1 MLTNRLGLPQ
11 PFVDAAGDRRAAKP
25 NSFSATTLL
34 KGATEIILAR
44 RHADEIEED
53 VSDRVWAIFGS
64 AVHKILEQGKETDSQ
79 IKEGFIKTDYA
90 GYEITGIFDLYDD
103 ATGTV
108 TDYKTAGTIKWQKG
122 EFDDYRMQT
131 LIYCWLL
138 RRAGFDAHRGEIV
151 MILRDWVK
159 SKARHESGYPDCQVQ
174 KVTFDFGDA
183 DFAHIECFVYAKLSL
198 IEYAETMRDYELQP
212 CKDEERWHRQDT
224 WAVVKDGNKRAY
236 RVLESEEDAGKMLEN
251 LKGYHIEFRP
261 GADAKCEDYCAVN
274 RWCPHW
280 KEYVATMNTD
290 EDAQ

>member
-90 GYEITGIFDLYDD
+90 GYEVTGIFDLYDD

-122 EFDDYRMQT
+122 EFEDYRMQT
-131 LIYCWLL
+131 LIYSWLL
-138 RRAGFDAHRGEIV
+138 RRAGFDARRGEIV

-159 SKARHESGYPDCQVQ
+159 SKAKHESGYPDCQVQ
-174 KVTFDFGDA
+174 KVSFEFTDNDFCEIESFIGGKLLEIEHA
-183 DFAHIECFVYAKLSL
+183 DGLPDDML
-198 IEYAETMRDYELQP
+198 NP
-212 CKDEERWHRQDT
+212 CSDDERWHRPCT

-236 RVLESEEDAGKMLEN
+236 RVLESKDAADDMADAMN
-251 LKGYHIEFRP
+251 GYHVEYRP
-261 GADAKCEDYCAVN
+261 GMDAKCEDYCAVN
-274 RWCPHW
+274 KWCPHW